1 MSTLQLRLVPFLA
14 RTLKLQNGC
23 RMSAVYRLPQHK
35 YKAKTTSFSPNY
47 RKFNSIANN
56 NNIYRQNSA
65 TASLLLVS
73 TQVGQIKEALLMAD
87 DLFLNTYGVVKP
99 SLQDTNIVFVG
110 LGPIKSSAA
119 LEIAHKAGFKKA
131 RHYYGGYKE
140 WLTKTQTT
148 ESPPA

>member
-35 YKAKTTSFSPNY
+35 YKTKTTSFSPNY

-65 TASLLLVS
+65 TTSLLLVS
-73 TQVGQIKEALLMAD
+73 TQGANRWFRRSSHYDKWTNLCFEDMEALISCGD
-87 DLFLNTYGVVKP
+87 IQLFDVREPKEIL
-99 SLQDTNIVFVG
+99 DTGKIPCAINIPFIG
-110 LGPIKSSAA
+110 QQPLKDWA
-119 LEIAHKAGFKKA
+119 L
-131 RHYYGGYKE
+131 
-140 WLTKTQTT
+140 L
-148 ESPPA
+148 